1 MKTMRSEWR
10 KELRRIHARK
20 RAISREDH
28 RDEKAMQKR
37 IAAERKAFD
46 RLTRGRSKELFRLHK
61 RTRILEGRLS
71 S

>member
-1 MKTMRSEWR
+1 MKTMRGEWR
-10 KELRRIHARK
+10 KELRAIAMRK
-20 RAISREDH
+20 RTISREDC

-37 IAAERKAFD
+37 IVAERKSFS

-61 RTRILEGRLS
+61 RILILQGRLS